1 MKRNKLLTL
10 LVLVALLS
18 LAVLATACEQVYDQ
32 KVTTSEY
39 LASPATCTSPAKY
52 YYSSKRGDKG
62 TETFTDGSPLAHTFT
77 VLVEIS
83 TPPTVTEDGVA
94 TFKCVNCDATDT
106 AVVVPKLSDTSVW
119 GATPNPAPTHTADGK
134 TDYTSPVYGTITVNV
149 PKLGDNH
156 VFDQKV
162 VSADHLASAATCTAG
177 AKYYYSCACGA
188 NGTETFSDDK
198 ALDHA
203 FTTFVKITTD
213 PTVDADGVATFKCFN
228 CDAIDTAVVVP
239 KLSDTSV
246 WTATPNP
253 AATHL
258 TEGTME
264 YTSASYPDVKLTSPI
279 AKLAEHT
286 FDKQIAESKYLVN
299 GATYTSAATYYYSCE
314 CGEHG
319 TETFTVGEPLAAP
332 YLGKTYTGDVVYY
345 SGAQGKKFTF
355 TVGNDGT
362 AEDTF
367 KKPNGTTTQED
378 WYSGTETTTT
388 ISNSTITLTI
398 LDDNG
403 KVKVNFSYH
412 QSEQESYG
420 SPTTKDVSEDYI
432 GFVSS
437 DGNYLIIN
445 STSGT
450 DAVITS
456 GYYVFTALES
466 PAIKALRFNDFRL
479 AVVSAGETTC
489 SIYIGANNNVV
500 FDAALTDIG
509 GNVIAV
515 DDIDNAD
522 YFAIVV
528 GGSKIAGYYRDGKD
542 LLPTD
547 GIEGI
552 YVNDGTTLTL
562 DGHGGAVIGSG
573 SATEVGTYKRAADG
587 ADYDID
593 VTTANLYWQVTLDG
607 SSFTKFAPVV
617 TITFN
622 ANGGVPGS
630 ITVNANVNV
639 PCTLLTVTRSG
650 FKFIGWYSDEGLTQ
664 LVQDPF
670 VPTED
675 VTLYAK
681 WSSAVTIVFE
691 NLVDGTSTSHKQYLE
706 ELVLANA
713 PAYTLT
719 TKNGNKLFR
728 GWYVGEVEEPTFID
742 ENRALTAEDVESGT
756 IVVKAYWVDVA
767 TLTVVYGNG
776 IKNTVVEYAVGD
788 ELVLDEFVPAYT
800 NGKLFDGW
808 YANEGCTE
816 SFVADSITENTTVYA
831 KWQDSVVPFV
841 GTYENAVYFSLGSGS
856 YDDES
861 ISFVN
866 SSTTIATDGTVSGY
880 ISGTITSFNATT
892 GKFVMSGNE
901 CMYDAEHGI
910 IVFVSGKTY
919 KVLFV
924 NATAS
929 AYGSKSDNV
938 RFWNY
943 GKAILTR
950 VALTGGELDN
960 VMLFVHNGELYVD
973 VHATY
978 TYNGKT
984 NVVDDIANM
993 NGLPDVLTVYD
1004 VNNNVIATLK
1014 RNGYNL
1020 YDFDNLN
1027 GTYTGDRGEVVLDG
1041 FGGITVGG
1049 ASATYT
1055 IVGNGVIGYILSN
1068 EYVELTL
1075 GDGTYTSA
1083 VPTVDVKFN
1092 TGNVGA
1098 SGLTFVENYNK
1109 NVEHTLTDLDVA
1121 DGYIFIGWYLTADFS
1136 GDAVTSIVPTEVITL
1151 YAKVVKGVTL
1161 SYTTEHGAAP
1171 QSKTVLTGT
1180 VVELPRL
1187 ENITG
1192 WSFVGWY
1199 VSGDTTQAIVTS
1211 VTADVDVEFVAKWQI
1226 ALKLTLVYGN
1236 TLDSEEKWYSDTD
1249 TFDVAEFAPE
1259 QKFVNG
1265 KVFAGWCS
1273 DEACEIAFTATSI
1286 SENTTIYA
1294 KWVDPHPMYGEYGY
1308 GANLDP
1314 SESGIVKETDTL
1326 SSTTTSY
1333 RFVVDAYGNIT
1344 IGVTSSVAE
1353 FDAVTGVFKTA
1364 NNYYGGFNAAANV
1377 MYTEFSAN
1385 KTSAY
1390 HDIKFAVGAIGD
1402 VYPTNTYN
1410 NAWDNGI
1417 TKFVR
1422 ITYSDNS
1429 VRYILIK
1436 DRVVYAVAADGWT
1449 ATDANGNDV
1458 TFDNVYSNAQT
1469 LIISGAQNDGTIV
1482 TFKLGRSNNNF
1493 VELDGF
1499 EGTYTLEG
1507 GANLVLDGAG
1517 GAKLVWET
1525 TVSGTYAAIDGGI
1538 ELYMNNNTEYYTAVL
1553 DVEAKT
1559 YTITKPTVEITFVT
1573 DHGTLAET
1581 TVHANINVKY
1591 TLPAAPVIEG
1601 NAFIFRGWYLQ
1612 GDESQ
1617 TLVTSVV
1624 PAANATYVAKW
1635 DAQVTVRVNYNKD
1648 SLGSTTRTFY
1658 VGDKQDIA
1666 LPTDII
1672 DNQYAAGWFTTAD
1685 FAEGTEWTIGSAA
1698 QTDIEIWCKWAD
1710 AHALNG
1716 TYKGFEIWSLA
1727 SGATKYATT
1736 EVLVL
1741 KPDGKFT
1748 GVRSISGELSADD
1761 FSITNGNITNSIGR
1775 YAYISDVFG
1784 GIVLIPYG
1792 TSTSTFSN
1800 DFYIGFRNYANITSI
1815 DCSGNTFNKIYAA
1828 WLTVNYTDGETAKTL
1843 NLFIYNDQ
1851 LYTNVTWLSDGEAIS
1866 AKNCAGTKN
1875 VVIYDS
1881 NNNGIIKKSG
1891 DAFVGNDGLG
1901 GTYVCD
1907 GNDTLVLDGYGCG
1920 TVGANTTVVYTV
1932 LENGNVYYVLN
1943 NQQHV
1948 VSLGEGTYT
1957 VELDGMQ
1964 GTWTLPDN
1972 AGTIA
1977 LDGYGSAGDGRTYVV
1992 SGTTL
1997 TVYDG
2002 ENSTSYGIG
2011 DNFTLLGKSV
2021 FAGLTFTKSST
2032 IYITFADGVD
2042 ISGKM
2047 VCGYS
2052 SWYFEFDN
2060 GSVVGN
2066 ELTVTVT
2073 KQSGTGASG
2082 NIVFTISGNKLI
2094 LKSGNIPYVSSDVPV
2109 GTELICEGFSL

>member
-94 TFKCVNCDATDT
+94 TFKCANCDATDT

-134 TDYTSPVYGTITVNV
+134 TDYTSPVYGTITVV
-149 PKLGDNH
+149 APKLGDNH

-198 ALDHA
+198 SLDHA
-203 FTTFVKITTD
+203 FTTFVEITTD

-228 CDAIDTAVVVP
+228 CDATDTAVVVP
-239 KLSDTSV
+239 KLSDSTV

-264 YTSASYPDVKLTSPI
+264 YTSANYPDVKLTSTI
-279 AKLAEHT
+279 DKLSKHT

-299 GATYTSAATYYYSCE
+299 GATYTSGATYYYSCE

-332 YLGKTYTGDVVYY
+332 YLGKTYNGFSGGYNGFVGIKEACSLVVT
-345 SGAQGKKFTF
+345 K
-355 TVGNDGT
+355 DGT
-362 AEDTF
+362 ADNTLNDNGGTF
-367 KKPNGTTTQED
+367 
-378 WYSGTETTTT
+378 
-388 ISNSTITLTI
+388 TLSM
-398 LDDNG
+398 LDNNG
-403 KVKVNFSYH
+403 KVKVVLNIEDNEPAEY
-412 QSEQESYG
+412 YG
-420 SPTTKDVSEDYI
+420 YVSL
-432 GFVSS
+432 
-437 DGNYLIIN
+437 DGNYFVIIN
-445 STSGT
+445 KDTSSEKFGNVYYILT
-450 DAVITS
+450 TVENADFWAQRFGSIRLNAITS
-456 GYYVFTALES
+456 NEVEQIFCMDDYTLTFGLSLVD
-466 PAIKALRFNDFRL
+466 FN
-479 AVVSAGETTC
+479 
-489 SIYIGANNNVV
+489 
-500 FDAALTDIG
+500 
-509 GNVIAV
+509 GNEISSENIAT
-515 DDIDNAD
+515 AD
-522 YFAIVV
+522 YFAIKQ
-528 GGSKIAGYYRDGKD
+528 GDNKLYAYYKQGKEF
-542 LLPTD
+542 LSTD

-573 SATEVGTYKRAADG
+573 SAAEVGTYKRVADG

-670 VPTED
+670 VPTKD

-691 NLVDGTSTSHKQYLE
+691 NLVDGASTSHKQYLE

-713 PAYTLT
+713 PAYTAT

-728 GWYVGEVEEPTFID
+728 GWYVGEVDEPTFID

-776 IKNTVVEYAVGD
+776 IKDTVVEYAVGD

-816 SFVADSITENTTVYA
+816 SFVADSITENTTIYA
-831 KWQDSVVPFV
+831 KWQESVVPFV
-841 GTYENAVYFSLGSGS
+841 GTYENAVYFSLGSSS

-880 ISGTITSFNATT
+880 IGGTITSFNATT

-993 NGLPDVLTVYD
+993 NGLPDALTVYD

-1055 IVGNGVIGYILSN
+1055 IVGNGVIGYILNN

-1092 TGNVGA
+1092 TGSVGA
-1098 SGLTFVENYNK
+1098 SGLTFVESYNK
-1109 NVEHTLTDLDVA
+1109 NVEHALTDLDVA

-1136 GDAVTSIVPTEVITL
+1136 GDAVTSIVPTEVTTL
-1151 YAKVVKGVTL
+1151 YAMVVKGVTL
-1161 SYTTEHGAAP
+1161 SYVTERGIAP
-1171 QSKTVLTGT
+1171 QSKTVLAGT

-1192 WSFVGWY
+1192 WAFVGWY
-1199 VSGDTTQAIVTS
+1199 VSGDETQTIITEITV
-1211 VTADVDVEFVAKWQI
+1211 DNDVELVAKWQV

-1236 TLDSEEKWYSDTD
+1236 TLDSEEKWYSDTE

-1286 SENTTIYA
+1286 SENTTIWA

-1353 FDAVTGVFKTA
+1353 FDAITGVFKTA
-1364 NNYYGGFNAAANV
+1364 NNYYGGFNAVANV
-1377 MYTEFSAN
+1377 MYTEFGAN

-1410 NAWDNGI
+1410 NAWDKGI

-1538 ELYMNNNTEYYTAVL
+1538 ELYMNSNTEYYTAVL

-1581 TVHANINVKY
+1581 TVHANINIKY
-1591 TLPAAPVIEG
+1591 TLPAAPTIEDD
-1601 NAFIFRGWYLQ
+1601 AYKFRGWYLQ
-1612 GDESQ
+1612 GDETQ
-1617 TLVTSVV
+1617 KLVTSIV
-1624 PAANATYVAKW
+1624 PTANAIYVAKW
-1635 DAQVTVRVNYNKD
+1635 DAKVTVRVNYNKE

-1672 DNQYAAGWFTTAD
+1672 DNQYAASWFTTAD

-1698 QTDIEIWCKWAD
+1698 QTNIEIWCKWAD
-1710 AHALNG
+1710 AHAMSG
-1716 TYKGFEIWSLA
+1716 TFKGFEVYSIV

-1761 FSITNGNITNSIGR
+1761 FNITNGNITNSIGR

-1907 GNDTLVLDGYGCG
+1907 GNDDLILDGYGCG
-1920 TVGANTTVVYTV
+1920 TVGANTTVAYTV

-1943 NQQHV
+1943 NKQHV
-1948 VSLGEGTYT
+1948 VALGEGTYT

-2094 LKSGNIPYVSSDVPV
+2094 LKSGNLPYVSSYVPV